1 MGNIGQEISTI
12 LQSGN
17 LETLEVV
24 HGSFLEQEL
33 ELNKFYP
40 LFTSILNFDQEESIV
55 LKSLDGRVSRYF
67 LLLVN

>member
-17 LETLEVV
+17 LETLEVA
-24 HGSFLEQEL
+24 HGSFLEQEP

-55 LKSLDGRVSRYF
+55 LESLDGSVSRYF
-67 LLLVN
+67 FC